1 MMKMPFE
8 DRAAAALPHGLTL
21 EDRRQL
27 TISGVEDV
35 ERFDE
40 TIIVLSTAQ
49 GALTVQGTGL
59 HIERLSLDGGDLK
72 VEGLV
77 DSLSYEDRAEQSG
90 GLFARLFR

>member
-8 DRAAAALPHGLTL
+8 DRSATALPHGLTL
-21 EDRRQL
+21 EDRHQL

-40 TIIVLSTAQ
+40 TTIVLSTAQ

>member
-1 MMKMPFE
+1 MIKMPFE
-8 DRAAAALPHGLTL
+8 DRTVSVQPHGLTL
-21 EDRRQL
+21 EDRHHL

-35 ERFDE
+35 ERFDD
-40 TIIVLSTAQ
+40 TSIVLSTAQ

-77 DSLSYEDRAEQSG
+77 DSLSYEDRAEQTG

>member
-8 DRAAAALPHGLTL
+8 DRAATALPHGLTL

-40 TIIVLSTAQ
+40 TTIVLSTAQ